1 MLNSQKINIF
11 ALRHLKLVTMG
22 KYINP
27 FTDWGF
33 KRLFGQEFSK
43 DLLISFL
50 NDLLVGELQVKNVVF
65 RDKEELPST
74 KDQRGIIYD
83 VYCET
88 DTGERFILEMQ
99 NRWQPNF
106 LDRSICYACRSVL
119 EQVDKGKTEQQD
131 AYRFLPIYTV
141 CFMNY
146 TSNKEELDK
155 FRTDIVLAD
164 KKSGE
169 IASNK
174 LRFIY
179 LVLPLFEKKVDECD
193 TDFDKWIYVLKHM
206 EALSRMPFTA
216 QKEIF
221 KQLEEYA
228 DSHRLTKKEW
238 EAYENSLWI
247 ARDNMACMA
256 AAEIAAQEKG
266 LAEGREKGLAEG
278 MAEGMAK
285 GMAKG
290 MAEEK
295 LATAKRLLDMG
306 LDVQQ
311 TAKGT
316 GLSIEEVEKLLHS

>member
-1 MLNSQKINIF
+1 
-11 ALRHLKLVTMG
+11 MG

-65 RDKEELPST
+65 KDKEELPST

-164 KKSGE
+164 KESGE

-278 MAEGMAK
+278 REKGLAEGREKGMAE

-306 LDVQQ
+306 LDVLQ

>member
-1 MLNSQKINIF
+1 
-11 ALRHLKLVTMG
+11 MG

-50 NDLLVGELQVKNVVF
+50 NDLLAGELHVESVTF
-65 RDKEELPST
+65 MDKEELPDT

-83 VYCET
+83 VYCKT
-88 DTGERFILEMQ
+88 DKGERFILEMQ

-106 LDRSICYACRSVL
+106 IDRSICYACRSVL
-119 EQVDKGKTEQQD
+119 EQVEKGKTEKQD
-131 AYRFLPIYTV
+131 AYKFLPIYTV

-146 TSNKEELDK
+146 KSGTEELKK
-155 FRTDIVLAD
+155 FRTDIILAD
-164 KKSGE
+164 KESGE
-169 IASNK
+169 LASNK

-179 LVLPLFEKKVDECD
+179 LILPLFDKDVEDCVS
-193 TDFDKWIYVLKHM
+193 DFDKWIYVLKHM

-221 KQLEEYA
+221 KKLEEYA
-228 DSHRLTKKEW
+228 NRKRLTKKEW

-256 AAEIAAQEKG
+256 AAEKAATEKG
-266 LAEGREKGLAEG
+266 LKEGMEKGME
-278 MAEGMAK
+278 K
-285 GMAKG
+285 GMAD
-290 MAEEK
+290 EK
-295 LATAKRLLDMG
+295 AATMLRLKSMG
-306 LDVQQ
+306 LDVNQIAQ
-311 TAKGT
+311 GT
-316 GLSIEEVEKLLHS
+316 GVSVDVVEQFLKSQA

>member
-1 MLNSQKINIF
+1 
-11 ALRHLKLVTMG
+11 MG

-43 DLLISFL
+43 GLLISFL

-65 RDKEELPST
+65 KDKEELPST

-119 EQVDKGKTEQQD
+119 EQVDKGKTERQD
-131 AYRFLPIYTV
+131 AYKFLPIYTV

-146 TSNKEELDK
+146 KSENEELDK
-155 FRTDIVLAD
+155 FRTDIILAD
-164 KKSGE
+164 KDSGKLV
-169 IASNK
+169 SNK

-247 ARDNMACMA
+247 ARDNMA
-256 AAEIAAQEKG
+256 
-266 LAEGREKGLAEG
+266 
-278 MAEGMAK
+278 
-285 GMAKG
+285 
-290 MAEEK
+290 
-295 LATAKRLLDMG
+295 
-306 LDVQQ
+306 
-311 TAKGT
+311 
-316 GLSIEEVEKLLHS
+316 

>member
-1 MLNSQKINIF
+1 
-11 ALRHLKLVTMG
+11 MG

-65 RDKEELPST
+65 KDKEELPST

-88 DTGERFILEMQ
+88 DKGERFILEMQ

-119 EQVDKGKTEQQD
+119 EQVDKGKKEREN

-146 TSNKEELDK
+146 MPDHEELSK

-164 KKSGE
+164 KESGE

-179 LVLPLFEKKVDECD
+179 LVLPLFKKNVDECV

-228 DSHRLTKKEW
+228 DSHRLTRKEW

-256 AAEIAAQEKG
+256 AAENAAKEKG
-266 LAEGREKGLAEG
+266 MAEGMAKGKAEGRAEGRAEG

-285 GMAKG
+285 GMAEGKTK
-290 MAEEK
+290 AIIE
-295 LATAKRLLDMG
+295 TAKRLLNMG
-306 LDVQQ
+306 LDMEQVAQ
-311 TAKGT
+311 GT
-316 GLSIEEVEKLLHS
+316 GLSIEEVRKLL

>member
-1 MLNSQKINIF
+1 
-11 ALRHLKLVTMG
+11 MG

-43 DLLISFL
+43 PLLISFL
-50 NDLLVGELQVKNVVF
+50 NDLLAGELHVKNVTF
-65 RDKEELPST
+65 MDKEQLAMT

-83 VYCET
+83 VYCQT
-88 DTGERFILEMQ
+88 DEGKRFIVEMQ
-99 NRWQPNF
+99 NKWQPNF
-106 LDRSICYACRSVL
+106 LDRSICYASRSIL
-119 EQVDKGKTEQQD
+119 DQVEKGKKEKED
-131 AYRFLPIYTV
+131 AYKFLPVYTI

-146 TSNKEELDK
+146 IPKAEEVNK
-155 FRTDIVLAD
+155 FRTDIVLTD
-164 KKSGE
+164 KENGKV
-169 IASNK
+169 ASDK

-179 LVLPLFEKKVDECD
+179 LALPLFKKEAEECD
-193 TDFDKWIYVLKHM
+193 NDFDKWIYVLKHM
-206 EALSRMPFTA
+206 EALGRMPFTA

-256 AAEIAAQEKG
+256 AAEREA
-266 LAEGREKGLAEG
+266 REKGHAEG
-278 MAEGMAK
+278 MAEGR
-285 GMAKG
+285 AKG

-295 LATAKRLLDMG
+295 RETAKRLLSLG
-306 LDVQQ
+306 LTIEQV
-311 TAKGT
+311 ALGT
-316 GLSIEEVEKLLHS
+316 DLSKEDIEKLSD